1 MKITVYCLKGSAGKT
16 PIAVNIALDR
26 GYAVGTN
33 EPYNLL
39 DRVIPEN
46 RLLTVEPNEAFP
58 ALPASIDVVF
68 DLAGMISRDASTSI
82 ISAVNQSDVV
92 LVPIYNELKCIASGI
107 ATINELK
114 HHTKNIVVVA
124 TKLQKQKNEAFTD
137 WRDSADFKNIANVIG
152 QLVSPDI
159 PIFPLKFSKVFDT
172 IFERE
177 QSIAQL
183 METDALARFSYRDVA
198 TQFDALFT
206 YLESNYAR

>member
-58 ALPASIDVVF
+58 SLPASIDVVF

-137 WRDSADFKNIANVIG
+137 WRDSSDFKNIANVIG

-177 QSIAQL
+177 LSISQL

-198 TQFDALFT
+198 TQFDTLFT
-206 YLESNYAR
+206 YLEIHYAR